1 MMTLMMQDNFDI
13 SDDEVDNNQSYNDNC
28 MVMTTTLAIIKMIH
42 SSDIGNF
49 ESCLDDDD
57 CLITVL
63 VMILMSRDIIIVL
76 VMIMTMGC

>member
-1 MMTLMMQDNFDI
+1 
-13 SDDEVDNNQSYNDNC
+13 